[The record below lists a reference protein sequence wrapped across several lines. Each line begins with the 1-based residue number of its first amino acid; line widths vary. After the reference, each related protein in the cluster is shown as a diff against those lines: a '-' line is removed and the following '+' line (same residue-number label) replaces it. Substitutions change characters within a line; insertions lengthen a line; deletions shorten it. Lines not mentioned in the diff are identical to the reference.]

1 MSAHDDMDR
10 VEQLLRSAPAPA
22 AVPPGLID
30 VAREAALG
38 GPERRTVV
46 AVSRPRVPR
55 LRLARFSAG
64 VAVMAAAA
72 AAALIIGVGGRGPS
86 FDSQGTL
93 SLAGPAGAAATVDF
107 GSATQGTRPM
117 LLKIHDL
124 RPAPSGSYYEMWF
137 NVGGD
142 KVSAVTFNTGCERSR
157 DGSHGHLL
165 EHALGLLL
173 GHAGEGRRRRRRPRR
188 PALDLARNG
197 SGRGG
202 AADILRPSRG
212 YSSVGRAP
220 GSHPG
225 GQRFESA

>member
-1 MSAHDDMDR
+1 MSAHEDMDR
-10 VEQLLRSAPAPA
+10 VDHLLRSAPAPA

-46 AVSRPRVPR
+46 AVSRPRVPRPRVPR

-93 SLAGPAGAAATVDF
+93 ALAGPAGAAATVDF
-107 GSATQGTRPM
+107 GSAAQGTRPM

-137 NVGGD
+137 NVAGD
-142 KVSAVTFNTGCERSR
+142 KVSAVTFNTS
-157 DGSHGHLL
+157 
-165 EHALGLLL
+165 A
-173 GHAGEGRRRRRRPRR
+173 
-188 PALDLARNG
+188 
-197 SGRGG
+197 SGRATVRTAISSNMHWGSCWVTLEKVGG
-202 AADILRPSRG
+202 GDDGRVVLRST
-212 YSSVGRAP
+212 
-220 GSHPG
+220 
-225 GQRFESA
+225 

>member
-10 VEQLLRSAPAPA
+10 LEQLLRSAPAPA
-22 AVPPGLID
+22 AVPSGLID

-142 KVSAVTFNTGCERSR
+142 KVSAVTFNTS
-157 DGSHGHLL
+157 
-165 EHALGLLL
+165 A
-173 GHAGEGRRRRRRPRR
+173 
-188 PALDLARNG
+188 
-197 SGRGG
+197 SGRATVRTAISSNMHWGSCWVTLEKVGG
-202 AADILRPSRG
+202 GDD
-212 YSSVGRAP
+212 GRVVMR
-220 GSHPG
+220 ST
-225 GQRFESA
+225 